1 MDHSAILQCQKRSPY
16 QCCKN
21 IILCLLLLVS
31 LFSGSKKV
39 KWSTGVSHTP
49 EGDNGPVQIENIIID
64 NMVNESTERTYNASL
79 IEVK

>member
-1 MDHSAILQCQKRSPY
+1 M
-16 QCCKN
+16 
-21 IILCLLLLVS
+21 
-31 LFSGSKKV
+31 

-79 IEVK
+79 IEVM